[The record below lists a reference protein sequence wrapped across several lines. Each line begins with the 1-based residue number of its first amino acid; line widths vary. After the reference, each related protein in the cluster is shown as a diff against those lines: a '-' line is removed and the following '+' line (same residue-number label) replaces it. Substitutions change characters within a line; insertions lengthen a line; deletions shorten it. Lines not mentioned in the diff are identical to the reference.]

1 MPKIDWDGMPYD
13 PEESTGENVRKNAF
27 YLPNQSYEESINIY
41 RGYHTINTAGL
52 TINNPVLLS
61 ETVDSKK
68 TDNGIALTKK
78 RKRKKD

>member
-1 MPKIDWDGMPYD
+1 MPKIYWDDMTYEPKR
-13 PEESTGENVRKNAF
+13 STGEIVRKNAF
-27 YLPNQSYEESINIY
+27 YLPDQSLEVSGDIY